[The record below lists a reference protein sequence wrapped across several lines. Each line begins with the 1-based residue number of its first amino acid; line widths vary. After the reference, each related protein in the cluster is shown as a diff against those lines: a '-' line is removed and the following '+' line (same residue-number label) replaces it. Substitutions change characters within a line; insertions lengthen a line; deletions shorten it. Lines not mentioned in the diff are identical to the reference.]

1 MQDKKN
7 NINQKILLQKTQLE
21 LLFTKRTIKLR
32 TTYEKKLEDLV
43 HKNDEII
50 KAFAQR
56 DKKKLDRLVQPYFD
70 SLIKENPNFEIICF
84 GLPNSTAFYRAHMP
98 RKYGDDISKV
108 QGVKQVNSLKERTSG
123 FMLAKLG
130 LYYRTTIPVF
140 YEGKYIG
147 LIAFGVN
154 LNYINDF
161 IHDEIGTQ
169 SAVIVKTKEF
179 KKSKWFEMLEEG
191 TIGRYTIISTNG
203 ELINK
208 MPSNVEV
215 DEKDLRINVNGRDYS
230 VINDINIYDIDNKNV
245 AKVILFQDI
254 TKEIEAYKIYLYT
267 AIAVLALLIFTL
279 MFVLV
284 RIFNEFLSTII
295 TINDNLQELNA
306 NLEERVEEEVKKN
319 RDKEKQLYEQSK
331 RAQLGEMIE
340 NIAHQWRQP
349 LAVISAA
356 VSGMKIQKEVGF
368 LNDEDFIKTSDKVV
382 NITQHLSDTIEDFM
396 GFIKEERNIS
406 KFILQKQIDKALNI
420 VRDTLINSH
429 IKLIK
434 NYEEEQIEMNSIS
447 GELSQVILNII
458 NNAKDILI
466 ERKIE
471 DKKVYINISKK
482 GSFALITIEDNAG
495 GIPNEILPKIF
506 DPYFTTKHQLHGT
519 GIGLYMSNSI
529 VSGSLKGK
537 LYAKNGLNGA
547 KFYIEIPIDITK

>member
-1 MQDKKN
+1 VQDKKN

-519 GIGLYMSNSI
+519 GIGLYMSTSI

-537 LYAKNGLNGA
+537 LYAKNSLNGA

>member
-519 GIGLYMSNSI
+519 GIGLYMSTSI

-537 LYAKNGLNGA
+537 LYAKNSLNGA